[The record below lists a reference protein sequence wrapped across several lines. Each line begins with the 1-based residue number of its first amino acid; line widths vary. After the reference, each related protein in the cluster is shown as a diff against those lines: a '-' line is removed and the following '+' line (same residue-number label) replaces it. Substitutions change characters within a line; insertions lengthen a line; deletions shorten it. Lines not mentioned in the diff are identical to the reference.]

1 MDQSD
6 QGDQRGMMGNKS
18 LINSPAISQEVNNV
32 MVSARAWG
40 SFFFADTGKQKPP
53 LVTVIG
59 PKGSPTYELGDSSAA
74 LYRLFGVSQTESV
87 RCFMVLMCVCMCAL
101 TGAVRHFF
109 TLVLS
114 QYRAI
119 IDSLEAFNPFVLVW
133 DALSRRDDEKFQNLH
148 ENCMNTFFGG
158 ICLQVMG
165 LI

>member
-1 MDQSD
+1 
-6 QGDQRGMMGNKS
+6 MGNKS

-32 MVSARAWG
+32 MVSAGAWG
-40 SFFFADTGKQKPP
+40 SFFCWHRKAEAA
-53 LVTVIG
+53 
-59 PKGSPTYELGDSSAA
+59 SGDSNWTQRIPDIWAG
-74 LYRLFGVSQTESV
+74 RLFSCFVSTFWCEPDWECEMLHGTYV
-87 RCFMVLMCVCMCAL
+87 CVCVCMCAL

-109 TLVLS
+109 SLVLS